1 MERANTEFNN
11 TGKISN
17 GVGWTYHQN
26 NHNPTNEVHNGR
38 SEGDG
43 NNAHLTPLKNH
54 AAQNGN
60 VENSPTSP
68 QHQQHINHFRNH
80 AIQHSSPQR
89 NTSTSSHHSS
99 GLVSP
104 KPHTNAITPSF
115 AGRLDFFQVFYFK
128 FFLNIN
134 TND

>member
-11 TGKISN
+11 TAKISN

-43 NNAHLTPLKNH
+43 NNANLAPLKNH
-54 AAQNGN
+54 VAQNGN
-60 VENSPTSP
+60 VVDNSPTSP

-80 AIQHSSPQR
+80 ATHHSSPQR
-89 NTSTSSHHSS
+89 NTSTSSHNSS

-115 AGRLDFFQVFYFK
+115 AGR
-128 FFLNIN
+128 
-134 TND
+134 